1 MSEGE
6 VDETSCRVP
15 AGVWTKLNKWM
26 RGYLQNIS
34 SARRQL
40 TDTNISDHEQKLH
53 VISVEFQHSW
63 QQTDLLAVEIGSR
76 PP

>member
-1 MSEGE
+1 
-6 VDETSCRVP
+6 
-15 AGVWTKLNKWM
+15 M

-34 SARRQL
+34 SARRKL

-53 VISVEFQHSW
+53 VTSVEFQHSW

-76 PP
+76 PL